1 VGDVRDDVEREDTML
16 DQQQDAEHDARERA
30 PGEALYRRPMPG
42 GGYVEVE
49 LVVVELSDA
58 AAAKGGRHRGRVVM
72 ERRAD
77 PGRRAGHPAPVVAE
91 LKADDRDELMGELF
105 RLAQDNA
112 ALARSLMR
120 WQARRPG
127 GS

>member
-1 VGDVRDDVEREDTML
+1 ML
-16 DQQQDAEHDARERA
+16 DQQQGAEHRTLEGARGGT
-30 PGEALYRRPMPG
+30 PSYRRQMPG

-49 LVVVELSDA
+49 LDTSLDETARDA
-58 AAAKGGRHRGRVVM
+58 RDGPIRGRVVM

-91 LKADDRDELMGELF
+91 LAGDDRDELMADLF

-112 ALARSLMR
+112 ALARNLMR
-120 WQARRPG
+120 MHTARARTH
-127 GS
+127 